1 MLLEGMS
8 SQELHRAMAEPREL
22 QRLIGMALEA
32 LAFASETDKKSP
44 LLPRHVEE
52 VLMKNAER

>member
-1 MLLEGMS
+1 MS